1 MSIEILPVTTRKEL
15 RTFIH
20 LPFKLHKKDPLW
32 VPPLLM
38 DEWQFFSAGKNPAF
52 QKNDT
57 ILLLAVKDKKVA
69 GRIMGIVNRE
79 RNRMFHEQN
88 ARFGFLESIEDME
101 VVRALLSGVEAWA
114 HDLGMVKLVGPMGFS
129 DQDPEAFL
137 IEGFEY
143 EPTLSTIYNFPYI
156 PRLVEAC
163 GYSKEIDYVCYV
175 MDISHPIPEF
185 YQKVIDKI
193 IARGEFTFKN
203 MKKRKE
209 LEPYVKPVLEL
220 LSETYIDLYGFVP
233 LTNEE
238 IEALGKKYVPIL
250 DPRLVKIGL
259 KGDQLIGFLI
269 GMPNM
274 NRGFRKAK
282 GRLFPFGIFHLLR
295 ESKRSK
301 QLDLLLG
308 GIKKEYRNIG
318 LDALGMKWMI
328 QTAREM
334 GFTTIDSH
342 NELENNLAVRSE
354 MERLGGKLCKRRRI
368 YQKGLQEN
376 FKQ

>member
-1 MSIEILPVTTRKEL
+1 MSIEILSVTTRKAL
-15 RTFIH
+15 RDFIH
-20 LPFKLHKKDPLW
+20 LPFILYKNNALW
-32 VPPLLM
+32 VPPLLA
-38 DEWQFFSAGKNPAF
+38 DEWQFFNAKKNPAF
-52 QKNDT
+52 RKNDT
-57 ILLLAVKDKKVA
+57 LLLLARKEGKVV

-88 ARFGFLESIEDME
+88 ARFGFLETIEDVD
-101 VVRALLSGVEAWA
+101 VVRALLGHLESWA
-114 HDLGMVKLVGPMGFS
+114 RELGMVKLVGPMGFS
-129 DQDPEAFL
+129 DQEPEAFL

-143 EPTLSTIYNFPYI
+143 EPTLSTIYNFEYI
-156 PRLVEAC
+156 PHLVEAC
-163 GYSKEIDYVCYV
+163 GYTKEIDYVCYV
-175 MDISHPIPEF
+175 LDLSQPIPEF
-185 YQKVIDKI
+185 YQKIIDKI
-193 IARGEFTFKN
+193 TARGEFTFKN
-203 MKKRKE
+203 FTRRKE
-209 LEPYVKPVLEL
+209 LKSYVKPVLEL

-233 LTNEE
+233 LSPEE
-238 IEALGKKYVPIL
+238 IEALGTKYVPIL

-259 KGDQLIGFLI
+259 KDDQVIGFLI

-274 NRGFRKAK
+274 NKGFRKAK

-328 QTAREM
+328 HTAKEM

-342 NELENNLAVRSE
+342 NELENNIAVRGE
-354 MERLGGKLCKRRRI
+354 MERLGGRLCKRRRI
-368 YQKGLQEN
+368 YQKGL
-376 FKQ
+376 

>member
-1 MSIEILPVTTRKEL
+1 MSIEILSVTKRKDL
-15 RTFIH
+15 HDFIH
-20 LPFKLHKKDPLW
+20 LPFLLHKNDRLW

-38 DEWQFFSAGKNPAF
+38 DEWQFFSAKKNPAF
-52 QKNDT
+52 KKNDT
-57 ILLLAVKDKKVA
+57 ILLLARKDKIVV

-88 ARFGFLESIEDME
+88 ARFGFVESIEDEE
-101 VVRALLSGVEAWA
+101 VVGALLHRVETWA
-114 HDLGMVKLVGPMGFS
+114 RDLGMVKLVGPMGFS

-156 PRLVEAC
+156 PRLVEAY
-163 GYSKEIDYVCYV
+163 GYTKEIDYYCYV
-175 MDISHPIPEF
+175 LDLSRPIPEF
-185 YQKVIDKI
+185 YEKIADKI
-193 IARGEFTFKN
+193 MARGEFTFKN
-203 MKKRKE
+203 MTKRKE

-233 LTNEE
+233 LSPEE
-238 IEALGKKYVPIL
+238 IEALGKKYLPIL

-259 KGDQLIGFLI
+259 KGDQVIGFLI

-308 GIKKEYRNIG
+308 GIQKEYRNIG

-328 QTAREM
+328 QTAKEM

-342 NELENNLAVRSE
+342 NELETNLAVRSE

-368 YQKGLQEN
+368 YQKEL
-376 FKQ
+376 